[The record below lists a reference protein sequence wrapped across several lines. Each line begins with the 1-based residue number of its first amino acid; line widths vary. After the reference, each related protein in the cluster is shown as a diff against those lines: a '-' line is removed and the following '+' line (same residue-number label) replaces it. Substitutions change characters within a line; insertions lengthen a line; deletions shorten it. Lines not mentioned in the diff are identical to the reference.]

1 MTMFK
6 HAYLMTAV
14 LSASGLAFFSACS
27 SSSDDPASGPQP
39 DTGDHAGDERPAPAA
54 TLTAEE
60 WVQAKTQSPLP
71 AVPPDPTNKYADNPN
86 AARLGQAFYFET
98 GYSGPLVTPSDL
110 GSPGQSG
117 RVACASCHVLPW
129 GSDTRSSP
137 NNMSLGVNWTGRHS
151 PAVTN
156 SAFYEMY
163 FTDGRA
169 DSAWMQATGPVEN
182 PNEMASDRMRVASMI
197 YKKYKAEYEAIFG
210 AEYGPLPA
218 RLDPANAK
226 PFPLS
231 AMPKGSVSAANGPWE
246 TDLTEAERDQ
256 INRVFVNFAK
266 SIAAYERLL
275 VSRNAPW
282 DRYVAGDAKAI
293 SDSAIRGYK
302 VFVGDGYCKDCH
314 SGPAFTNNKYH
325 NIGIAQGN
333 GPHVPAT
340 DNGRAAT
347 ITGNLT
353 ATFLGS
359 GTYSDDRTFGT
370 DKLGKQ
376 PDFNAGVGKS
386 EPGLFRT
393 TGLRQIAETAP
404 YMHTGGFATLEEVVH
419 LYAEGGGKSGI
430 GKLDKSLL
438 NHEPMTAQQEKDLVA
453 FLKTLTG
460 DPPPAELMKDTSK
473 R

>member
-1 MTMFK
+1 
-6 HAYLMTAV
+6 MTAL
-14 LSASGLAFFSACS
+14 LSAGGLAFFSACS
-27 SSSDDPASGPQP
+27 SGGGDDPA
-39 DTGDHAGDERPAPAA
+39 TGSPPGAANPGDDRPTPTV

-60 WVQAKTQSPLP
+60 WAQARTQSPLP
-71 AVPPDPTNKYADNPN
+71 AVPPDPTNKYADNPD
-86 AARLGQAFYFET
+86 AARLGQMFYFEK

-156 SAFYEMY
+156 SAFYEVF

-169 DSAWMQATGPVEN
+169 DSLWMQATGPVEN
-182 PNEMASDRMRVASMI
+182 PNEMASDRMRVAAMI

-218 RLDPANAK
+218 RLDPANAR

-231 AMPKGSVSAANGPWE
+231 AMPKAAGSTANGAWE
-246 TDLTEAERDQ
+246 TDLTDAERDQ
-256 INRVFVNFAK
+256 INRIFVNFAK
-266 SIAAYERLL
+266 CIAAYERLL
-275 VSRNAPW
+275 VSRNAPF
-282 DRYVAGDAKAI
+282 DRFVAGDAKAI

-314 SGPAFTNNKYH
+314 SGPNFTDNKYH
-325 NIGIAQGN
+325 NIGVAQGN
-333 GPHVPAT
+333 GPHVPEV
-340 DNGRAAT
+340 DNGRMST

-359 GTYSDDRTFGT
+359 GAYSDNRTFGAE
-370 DKLGKQ
+370 KLSKQ
-376 PDFNAGVGKS
+376 LDFNAAVGKS
-386 EPGLFRT
+386 EPGLFRS

-404 YMHTGGFATLEEVVH
+404 YMHTGSMATLEEVVH

-430 GKLDKSLL
+430 GKLDKALL
-438 NHEPMTAQQEKDLVA
+438 NHEPWTPQQEKDLVA

-460 DPPPAELMKDTSK
+460 DPPPAELLKDTSK
-473 R
+473 P